1 MTLRSANRAKIEELD
16 CGFVREGTGLNSSP
30 PTTFVLNGITA
41 DLSSETLRDKSNRT
55 IALRHQTFAVLRH
68 LLENADRVITKDDL
82 MKAVWNGIAVTDDS
96 LVQCIHE
103 IRAALN
109 DGRQAVVQT
118 VPRRGYRLVLPSNAG
133 PRMATVLAA
142 QVAAGGQPTG
152 KDKRISAATFRAYR
166 QIIDRLLVQHAGG
179 VFWSTEESVVA
190 EFTGPVEAMRCAGE
204 IQHEVDRRNCEI
216 PETKRLRFRIGVHLG
231 YVVAE
236 GDHLAGEAVE
246 VAAHLQTLSRPGG
259 ICVTEAVQAQA
270 RDRLSLEFIDLGE
283 HKLKDVARA
292 LRVYRVPLASEEP
305 VRSPFRGLDAFEFE
319 DADLFFGRAR
329 AIAACTARLERQA
342 ASGTAFLLIY
352 GMSGCGKSSL
362 LRAGLL
368 PSLTRAGAVAGI
380 SLWRRCLIR
389 LSEGPDAF
397 AVLAVALL
405 SEAALPELSREVTA
419 AEFALLCR
427 SAPDRAM
434 AMVRQALGKA
444 AGSARTQIRLLVA
457 IDQLEE
463 LFTTERQ
470 PATREALV
478 RLMAVLAA
486 SGLVWVIAA
495 IRSDFFHRCGEV
507 QGFSALKDGL
517 SSYELL
523 PPTGPEIG
531 QIIREPAGVAGIR
544 FEESAELG
552 RLDDVLQEAAA
563 ADPGSLPLLEFVLD
577 ALYEAGRERRV
588 LTFAHYRALGGLE
601 GAIARRA
608 DEVVD
613 LLAPNIQEA
622 LPAVLRALTTASPSD
637 ETVTARPA
645 LLTEIAGT
653 PARSA
658 LVRALIDARLLVSD
672 EDAGGHVFVRVAHEA
687 LLSRWPRAG
696 DIVNAN
702 RDFLETRERLRADTH
717 RWHLESRNRELLLPS
732 GKRLAE
738 GEELML
744 SRREEVDDDVLEYI
758 EASLRAHRQKEEKDR
773 HTELALIEAAEEAK
787 RERLEREAERRSLA
801 AAAANRLARRT
812 RNAAIVAIMLALV
825 AGAGALVAFRAQ
837 EEARSQRDLALR
849 NQSLSLAFLSQ
860 QSTAT
865 GNTEAAILLALE
877 ALPSKD
883 QSERPYLFEAE
894 AALFKAL
901 LAHHQI
907 KIFRHGA
914 GVADAAFNPS
924 GDHIVTAS
932 YDKTA
937 GVWDI
942 SSGAETAV
950 LKGHG
955 GAVERAE
962 FSPHGSRILTAARD
976 GTARVWNAI
985 SGEQLFI
992 LQPVGNYPT
1001 AIFSPNG
1008 NQVLTAGENS
1018 DAVLWDARTGRKVV
1032 SVRSDGYA
1040 RAGFSPDGHSFATAR
1055 KHFVSIWNTAD
1066 GALTRSIR
1074 VNSRPYS
1081 LAFSPDGG
1089 RLLAGACG
1097 PLSYGGTSSLL
1108 DLSKGTEI
1116 AKLDGHKSDTQLNGV
1131 IFSHGGQRIATV
1143 SLDGA
1148 ARIWD
1153 GALGTL
1159 HDLLGQEVSGLKLA
1173 DIGADERDEEMNGAF
1188 SPDDRFLA
1196 TASVNGPVRIWDVER
1211 ASLVTTIAGHESLVE
1226 HLEFSPVDSNIL
1238 LTASHDGTARLWDV
1252 DGALTTTLSH
1262 EYRPTFAVF
1271 SPDNIHLLTGG
1282 GDSAAHLWDVVSGR
1296 EIIRLDTHEIVQRA
1310 TFSPDGRRVATAS
1323 LGGQVR
1329 IWEVA
1334 RGFETAQFRA
1344 HGGLIQ
1350 IQFGRDGKSLVSAS
1364 IDGTAQLWDV
1374 ATGTELAVI
1383 NTSSKLPQAILSP
1396 DGRLVFA
1403 AREDNAGHLL
1413 KAGGAELKALVG
1425 HRDRITAAA
1434 FNPDGQLV
1442 ATGSLDHT
1450 ARIWSTADGANVVKL
1465 EGHTGEVT
1473 VVSFSPDGQS
1483 LMTASGDGTVRIWS
1497 VSGGRE
1503 MAVLRGHGGAV
1514 GSAQFSPSGLYVVTA
1529 SSEDRTVRLWATQS
1543 GRQIA
1548 VLASQDEA
1556 TVRPGLTRAAF
1567 SSDGTQIAIV
1577 SGQERVRIVRVFQ
1590 TPKDLID
1597 FARRTVPREL
1607 TPCERRSFFLPE
1619 DPAIGTCPG

>member
-1 MTLRSANRAKIEELD
+1 
-16 CGFVREGTGLNSSP
+16 
-30 PTTFVLNGITA
+30 
-41 DLSSETLRDKSNRT
+41 
-55 IALRHQTFAVLRH
+55 
-68 LLENADRVITKDDL
+68 
-82 MKAVWNGIAVTDDS
+82 
-96 LVQCIHE
+96 
-103 IRAALN
+103 
-109 DGRQAVVQT
+109 
-118 VPRRGYRLVLPSNAG
+118 
-133 PRMATVLAA
+133 
-142 QVAAGGQPTG
+142 
-152 KDKRISAATFRAYR
+152 
-166 QIIDRLLVQHAGG
+166 
-179 VFWSTEESVVA
+179 
-190 EFTGPVEAMRCAGE
+190 MRCASE
-204 IQHEVDRRNCEI
+204 IQHEVDRRNFDV

-236 GDHLAGEAVE
+236 GDHIAGEAVE
-246 VAAHLQTLSRPGG
+246 VVAHLQTLSRPGG
-259 ICVTEAVQAQA
+259 ICVTEAVHAQAQ
-270 RDRLSLEFIDLGE
+270 DRLSLEFVDLGE
-283 HKLKDVARA
+283 HKLKNVARA
-292 LRVYRVPLASEEP
+292 LRIYRVPLASEQP

-329 AIAACTARLERQA
+329 AIAACTARLEQQA
-342 ASGTAFLLIY
+342 AGGTAFLLIY

-368 PSLTRAGAVAGI
+368 PSLTRPGAVAGI
-380 SLWRRCLIR
+380 TLWRRCLIR
-389 LSEGPDAF
+389 LSEGPDTF
-397 AVLAVALL
+397 AVLAAALL
-405 SEAALPELSREVTA
+405 SEAAVPELSCEVTA
-419 AEFALLCR
+419 AQFALLCR
-427 SAPDRAM
+427 SVPDRAL
-434 AMVRQALGKA
+434 AMVRLALAKA
-444 AGSARTQIRLLVA
+444 AGSAHSQIRLLVA

-463 LFTTERQ
+463 LFTTEKQ

-478 RLMAVLAA
+478 RLMAALAA
-486 SGLVWVIAA
+486 SGLVWVVGA
-495 IRSDFFHRCGEV
+495 IRSDFFHRCGEIP
-507 QGFSALKDGL
+507 GFSALKDGL

-523 PPTGPEIG
+523 PPTGPEIA
-531 QIIREPAGVAGIR
+531 QIIREPAGVAGLR
-544 FEESAELG
+544 FDESAELG

-577 ALYEAGRERRV
+577 ALYQAGRERRV

-613 LLAPNIQEA
+613 LLAPEIQEA
-622 LPAVLRALTTASPSD
+622 LPAVLRALTTASPGD

-645 LLTEIAGT
+645 LLTEVAGT

-702 RDFLETRERLRADTH
+702 RNFLETRERLRADAH
-717 RWHLESRNRELLLPS
+717 RWQMESRNRELLLPS

-738 GEELML
+738 GEELLL
-744 SRREEVDDDVLEYI
+744 SRREEVDDDVVEYI

-773 HTELALIEAAEEAK
+773 QAQLALIEAAEEAK

-801 AAAANRLARRT
+801 AAAANLLARRT
-812 RNAAIVAIMLALV
+812 RNAAIVAIVLALM

-837 EEARSQRDLALR
+837 QEASWQRDQALR
-849 NQSLSLAFLSQ
+849 NQFLSLSFLSE
-860 QSTAT
+860 QSTAI

-877 ALPSKD
+877 ALSSKD

-894 AALFKAL
+894 AALYKAL
-901 LAHHQI
+901 LAHRQI

-914 GVADAAFNPS
+914 GVADAAFNPA

-937 GVWDI
+937 VVWDI

-950 LKGHG
+950 LKGHE

-962 FSPHGSRILTAARD
+962 FSPDGSRILTAARD
-976 GTARVWNAI
+976 GNARLWNAI

-1018 DAVLWDARTGRKVV
+1018 DAVLWDARTGKKVLSV
-1032 SVRSDGYA
+1032 SSDGYA
-1040 RAGFSPDGHSFATAR
+1040 RADFSPDGRSFAMAR
-1055 KHFVSIWNTAD
+1055 KHLVSIWNTAD

-1074 VNSRPYS
+1074 VNSRPYG
-1081 LAFSPDGG
+1081 LAFSPDGS
-1089 RLLAGACG
+1089 RLLCG
-1097 PLSYGGTSSLL
+1097 PFSYDGTSSLL
-1108 DLSKGTEI
+1108 DVSKGTEI
-1116 AKLDGHKSDTQLNGV
+1116 AKLAGHKSDMQLNGV
-1131 IFSHGGQRIATV
+1131 IFSHVGQRIATV

-1153 GALGTL
+1153 GASGTL
-1159 HDLLGQEVSGLKLA
+1159 YGLLGQEVSGLKMA

-1196 TASVNGPVRIWDVER
+1196 TASVNGPIRIWDVER

-1226 HLEFSPVDSNIL
+1226 HLEFSPVDNNIL

-1252 DGALTTTLSH
+1252 DGALTSTLSH

-1271 SPDNIHLLTGG
+1271 SPDNVHLLTGG
-1282 GDSAAHLWDVVSGR
+1282 GDSVAHLWDVVRGR

-1310 TFSPDGRRVATAS
+1310 TFSPDGRHVATAS
-1323 LGGQVR
+1323 LEGQVR

-1334 RGFETAQFRA
+1334 SGFETARFQSHR
-1344 HGGLIQ
+1344 GLIQ

-1364 IDGTAQLWDV
+1364 IDGTAQLWDA

-1383 NTSSKLPQAILSP
+1383 NTSSKLPQAVLSP
-1396 DGRLVFA
+1396 DGRLIFA

-1413 KAGGAELKALVG
+1413 KADGAELKALVG

-1434 FNPDGQLV
+1434 FNPNGQLV
-1442 ATGSLDHT
+1442 ATGSRDHT
-1450 ARIWSTADGANVVKL
+1450 ARIWSTLDGANVATL
-1465 EGHTGEVT
+1465 QGHTDEVT
-1473 VVSFSPDGQS
+1473 VVAFSPDSQS
-1483 LMTASGDGTVRIWS
+1483 LLTASRDGTVRIWS
-1497 VSGGRE
+1497 VAGGLE
-1503 MAVLRGHGGAV
+1503 TAALRGHSGAV
-1514 GSAQFSPSGLYVVTA
+1514 DSAQFSPSGLYVVTA

-1543 GRQIA
+1543 GRQVA

-1556 TVRPGLTRAAF
+1556 TVRPGLTRADF
-1567 SSDGTQIAIV
+1567 SSDGTQVAIV
-1577 SGQERVRIVRVFQ
+1577 SGEERVRIVRVFQ
-1590 TPKDLID
+1590 TPNDLID

-1619 DPAIGTCPG
+1619 DPATGTCPG

>member
-109 DGRQAVVQT
+109 DNRQAVVQT
-118 VPRRGYRLVLPSNAG
+118 VPRRGYRLVLPSNAA
-133 PRMATVLAA
+133 PRMATILAA
-142 QVAAGGQPTG
+142 EVAAGGRLTG
-152 KDKRISAATFRAYR
+152 MDEPISAATFRAYK

-179 VFWSTEESVVA
+179 VFWSAEESVVA
-190 EFTGPVEAMRCAGE
+190 EFAGPVEAMRCAGE
-204 IQHEVDRRNCEI
+204 IQHEVDRRNREV
-216 PETKRLRFRIGVHLG
+216 PEAKRLRFRIGVHLG

-246 VAAHLQTLSRPGG
+246 IAAHLQTLSRPGG

-270 RDRLSLEFIDLGE
+270 QDRLSLEFIDLGE

-292 LRVYRVPLASEEP
+292 LRIFRVPLAAEEP

-329 AIAACTARLERQA
+329 AIAACIARLERQA

-368 PSLTRAGAVAGI
+368 PSLTQPGAVAGI

-397 AVLAVALL
+397 AVLAAALL
-405 SEAALPELSREVTA
+405 RETAVPELASEVTA
-419 AEFALLCR
+419 AEFARLCR
-427 SAPDRAM
+427 STPDRAL

-444 AGSARTQIRLLVA
+444 AGPARSQIRLLVA

-478 RLMAVLAA
+478 RFMAVLAA

-531 QIIREPAGVAGIR
+531 QIIREPAGVAGLR

-577 ALYEAGRERRV
+577 ALYQAGRERRV

-622 LPAVLRALTTASPSD
+622 LPAVLRALTTASPGD

-645 LLTEIAGT
+645 LFTEIAGT

-658 LVRALIDARLLVSD
+658 LVTALIDARLLVSD

-687 LLSRWPRAG
+687 LLSRWPRAS

-702 RDFLETRERLRADTH
+702 RNFLETRDRLRADAH
-717 RWHLESRNRELLLPS
+717 RWHLENRNRELLLPS

-758 EASLRAHRQKEEKDR
+758 EASLRAHQQREEKDR
-773 HTELALIEAAEEAK
+773 QAELALIEAAQEAK

-801 AAAANRLARRT
+801 AAAANRLAGRT
-812 RNAAIVAIMLALV
+812 RNAAIVAIMLALM

-837 EEARSQRDLALR
+837 EEARWQRDQALR
-849 NQSLSLAFLSQ
+849 NQSLSLSFLSE
-860 QSTAT
+860 QSTAR

-894 AALFKAL
+894 AALYKAL
-901 LAHHQI
+901 LAHQQI

-914 GVADAAFNPS
+914 GVTYAAFNPT
-924 GDHIVTAS
+924 GDRIVTAS

-942 SSGAETAV
+942 SSGAETEV
-950 LKGHG
+950 LKGHEE
-955 GAVERAE
+955 ALERAE
-962 FSPHGSRILTAARD
+962 FSPDGSRILTAARD
-976 GTARVWNAI
+976 GTARLWNAV

-992 LQPVGNYPT
+992 LRPVGNYPT
-1001 AIFSPNG
+1001 AIFSPDG
-1008 NQVLTAGENS
+1008 TRVLTAGENS
-1018 DAVLWDARTGRKVV
+1018 DATLWDARTGKKVLG
-1032 SVRSDGYA
+1032 VRSDAYT
-1040 RAGFSPDGHSFATAR
+1040 RAAFSSDGRSFATAG
-1055 KHFVSIWNTAD
+1055 KHFVSIWNAAD
-1066 GALTRSIR
+1066 GALTQSIR
-1074 VNSRPYS
+1074 VTSWPYS
-1081 LAFSPDGG
+1081 LAFSPDGS
-1089 RLLAGACG
+1089 RILAGPWG
-1097 PLSYGGTSSLL
+1097 WHSHRDTSSLF

-1116 AKLDGHKSDTQLNGV
+1116 AKLAGSKSDTQLNGV

-1143 SLDGA
+1143 SLDGT

-1159 HDLLGQEVSGLKLA
+1159 DDLLGQEVSGLKP
-1173 DIGADERDEEMNGAF
+1173 DIDTDERDVEMNGAF
-1188 SPDDRFLA
+1188 TPDDRFLA
-1196 TASVNGPVRIWDVER
+1196 TASINGPIRIWDAER

-1252 DGALTTTLSH
+1252 DGALTTALSH

-1271 SPDNIHLLTGG
+1271 SPDNVHLLTGG
-1282 GDSAAHLWDVVSGR
+1282 GDSAAHLWDVISGR

-1310 TFSPDGRRVATAS
+1310 TFSPDGRRVAMAS

-1329 IWEVA
+1329 IWDVA
-1334 RGFETAQFRA
+1334 GGFETAQFRS

-1364 IDGTAQLWDV
+1364 IDGTAQLWDA
-1374 ATGTELAVI
+1374 ATGTEQAVI
-1383 NTSSKLPQAILSP
+1383 NTSSNLPQAILSP
-1396 DGRLVFA
+1396 DGRLVLS

-1413 KAGGAELKALVG
+1413 TTSGTELRALVG
-1425 HRDRITAAA
+1425 HQDRITAAV
-1434 FNPDGQLV
+1434 FSPDGQLV

-1450 ARIWSTADGANVVKL
+1450 ARIWSTSDGANVRTLV
-1465 EGHTGEVT
+1465 GHTGEVT

-1483 LMTASGDGTVRIWS
+1483 LLTGSRDGTVRIWS
-1497 VSGGRE
+1497 VSGGQER
-1503 MAVLRGHGGAV
+1503 AVLRGHSGAV
-1514 GSAQFSPSGLYVVTA
+1514 DSAQFSPSGLYVVTA
-1529 SSEDRTVRLWATQS
+1529 SSKDRTVRLWETQS
-1543 GRQIA
+1543 GREIA
-1548 VLASQDEA
+1548 VLASHDEA
-1556 TVRPGLTRAAF
+1556 TVLLGFTRATF
-1567 SSDGTQIAIV
+1567 SSDGTHVAIV
-1577 SGQERVRIVRVFQ
+1577 SGEERVRIVRAFQ

>member
-1 MTLRSANRAKIEELD
+1 ML
-16 CGFVREGTGLNSSP
+16 EGTGLNSSR
-30 PTTFVLNGITA
+30 PTTFVLNGVTA

-55 IALRHQTFAVLRH
+55 IALRHQAFAVLRH

-82 MKAVWNGIAVTDDS
+82 MNAVWNGIAVTDDS

-103 IRAALN
+103 IRSALN
-109 DGRQAVVQT
+109 DDRQTVVQT

-133 PRMATVLAA
+133 PKMATILAA
-142 QVAAGGQPTG
+142 EMAAEGRPTG
-152 KDKRISAATFRAYR
+152 KDEWISAATFPAYR
-166 QIIDRLLVQHAGG
+166 QIIDRLLVQHAGRG
-179 VFWSTEESVVA
+179 FWNSEVSVVA
-190 EFTGPVEAMRCAGE
+190 EFTGPVEAMRCASE
-204 IQHEVDRRNCEI
+204 IQHEVDRRNFDV

-236 GDHLAGEAVE
+236 GDHIAGEAVE
-246 VAAHLQTLSRPGG
+246 VVAHLQTLSRPGG
-259 ICVTEAVQAQA
+259 ICVTEAVHAQAQ
-270 RDRLSLEFIDLGE
+270 DRLSLEFLDLGE
-283 HKLKDVARA
+283 HNLKNVARA
-292 LRVYRVPLASEEP
+292 LRIYRVPLASEQP

-329 AIAACTARLERQA
+329 AIAACTARLEQQA

-368 PSLTRAGAVAGI
+368 PSLTRPGAVAGI

-397 AVLAVALL
+397 AVLAAALL
-405 SEAALPELSREVTA
+405 SEAAVPELSCEVTA
-419 AEFALLCR
+419 AQFALLCR
-427 SAPDRAM
+427 SAPDRAL

-444 AGSARTQIRLLVA
+444 AGSAHSQIRLLVA

-463 LFTTERQ
+463 LFTTEKQ

-478 RLMAVLAA
+478 RLMAALAA
-486 SGLVWVIAA
+486 SGLVWVVGA
-495 IRSDFFHRCGEV
+495 IRSDFFHRCGEIP
-507 QGFSALKDGL
+507 GFSALKDGL

-523 PPTGPEIG
+523 PPTGPEIA
-531 QIIREPAGVAGIR
+531 QIIREPAGVAGLR
-544 FEESAELG
+544 FDESAELG

-577 ALYEAGRERRV
+577 ALYQAGRERRV

-613 LLAPNIQEA
+613 LLAPEIQEA
-622 LPAVLRALTTASPSD
+622 LPAVLRALTTASPGD

-645 LLTEIAGT
+645 LLTEVAGT

-702 RDFLETRERLRADTH
+702 RNFLETRERLRADAH
-717 RWHLESRNRELLLPS
+717 RWYMESRNRELLLPS

-738 GEELML
+738 GEELLL
-744 SRREEVDDDVLEYI
+744 SRREEVDDDVVEYI
-758 EASLRAHRQKEEKDR
+758 EASLRAHRQKAEKDR
-773 HTELALIEAAEEAK
+773 QAQLALIEAAEEAK

-801 AAAANRLARRT
+801 AAAANLLARRT
-812 RNAAIVAIMLALV
+812 RNAAIVAIVLALM

-837 EEARSQRDLALR
+837 QEARWQRDQALR
-849 NQSLSLAFLSQ
+849 NHSLSLSFLSQ
-860 QSTAT
+860 QSAAT

-877 ALPSKD
+877 ALSSKD
-883 QSERPYLFEAE
+883 QSERPYLFDAE
-894 AALFKAL
+894 AALYKAL
-901 LAHHQI
+901 LSHHQI
-907 KIFRHGA
+907 KIFRHAA
-914 GVADAAFNPS
+914 GVADAAFNSS

-950 LKGHG
+950 LKGHEG
-955 GAVERAE
+955 TVERAE
-962 FSPHGSRILTAARD
+962 FSRDGNRILTAARD

-985 SGEQLFI
+985 SGQQLFI
-992 LQPVGNYPT
+992 LQPVGDYPT

-1018 DAVLWDARTGRKVV
+1018 DAALWDARTGKKIV
-1032 SVRSDGYA
+1032 SVSSGGYA
-1040 RAGFSPDGHSFATAR
+1040 RAGFSSDGRSFATAR
-1055 KHFVSIWNTAD
+1055 KHSVSIWNSAD

-1081 LAFSPDGG
+1081 LAFSPDGS

-1108 DLSKGTEI
+1108 DVSKGTEI
-1116 AKLDGHKSDTQLNGV
+1116 AKLVDQKSDTQLNGV

-1153 GALGTL
+1153 GASGTL

-1196 TASVNGPVRIWDVER
+1196 TASVNGPIRIWDVER

-1271 SPDNIHLLTGG
+1271 SPDNVHLLTGG
-1282 GDSAAHLWDVVSGR
+1282 GDSAAHLWDALSGR
-1296 EIIRLDTHEIVQRA
+1296 EIIRLDTHEIVQTA
-1310 TFSPDGRRVATAS
+1310 TFSPDGKHVATAS

-1329 IWEVA
+1329 IWEIA
-1334 RGFETAQFRA
+1334 RGVETAQFQS

-1364 IDGTAQLWDV
+1364 IDGTAQLWDA
-1374 ATGTELAVI
+1374 ATGAELAVI
-1383 NTSSKLPQAILSP
+1383 DTSSKLPQAILSP
-1396 DGRLVFA
+1396 DGRLILA
-1403 AREDNAGHLL
+1403 AREDNSGHLL
-1413 KAGGAELKALVG
+1413 KADGAELKALVG

-1434 FNPDGQLV
+1434 FNPNGQLV
-1442 ATGSLDHT
+1442 ATGSRDHT
-1450 ARIWSTADGANVVKL
+1450 ARIWSTADGASVLTL

-1473 VVSFSPDGQS
+1473 VVAFSPDGQS
-1483 LMTASGDGTVRIWS
+1483 LLTASRDRTVRIWS
-1497 VSGGRE
+1497 VSGGLER
-1503 MAVLRGHGGAV
+1503 AVLRGHSSAV
-1514 GSAQFSPSGLYVVTA
+1514 DSAQFSPNGLYLVTA

-1556 TVRPGLTRAAF
+1556 TVRPSLTRAAF
-1567 SSDGTQIAIV
+1567 SSDGTRVAII
-1577 SGQERVRIVRVFQ
+1577 SGEERVRIVRVFQ
-1590 TPKDLID
+1590 TPNDLID

-1607 TPCERRSFFLPE
+1607 TPCERRSFFLPA
-1619 DPAIGTCPG
+1619 DPATGICPS

>member
-1 MTLRSANRAKIEELD
+1 ML
-16 CGFVREGTGLNSSP
+16 EGTGLDSSP
-30 PTTFVLNGITA
+30 PTTFVLNGVTA
-41 DLSSETLRDKSNRT
+41 DLSSETLRDKFNRT

-82 MKAVWNGIAVTDDS
+82 MKAVWNGVAVTDDS

-103 IRAALN
+103 IRAALDDN
-109 DGRQAVVQT
+109 GQAVVQT

-133 PRMATVLAA
+133 PRMATILAA
-142 QVAAGGQPTG
+142 EVAAEGRPTG
-152 KDKRISAATFRAYR
+152 KDERIPAATFRAYR
-166 QIIDRLLVQHAGG
+166 QIIDRLLVQHAGR
-179 VFWSTEESVVA
+179 VFWSAEESVVA
-190 EFTGPVEAMRCAGE
+190 EFTGPVEAMRCASE

-216 PETKRLRFRIGVHLG
+216 PATKRLRFRIGVHLG

-246 VAAHLQTLSRPGG
+246 VAAHLQKLSRPGG
-259 ICVTEAVQAQA
+259 ICVTEAVHAQAQ
-270 RDRLSLEFIDLGE
+270 DRLSQLEFVDLGE
-283 HKLKDVARA
+283 HKLKNVARA
-292 LRVYRVPLASEEP
+292 LRIYRIPLASEEP
-305 VRSPFRGLDAFEFE
+305 VRSPFRGLDAFEFD
-319 DADLFFGRAR
+319 DADLFFGRTR
-329 AIAACTARLERQA
+329 AIAACTARLEQQA

-368 PSLTRAGAVAGI
+368 PSLTRPGAVAGI

-397 AVLAVALL
+397 AVLAAALL
-405 SEAALPELSREVTA
+405 REAAVPELACEVTA
-419 AEFALLCR
+419 AEFARLCR
-427 SAPDRAM
+427 SAPDKAL

-444 AGSARTQIRLLVA
+444 AGPARPQIRLLVA

-463 LFTTERQ
+463 LFTTERE

-478 RLMAVLAA
+478 RLMAALAA

-507 QGFSALKDGL
+507 PGFSALRDGL
-517 SSYELL
+517 ASYELL

-531 QIIREPAGVAGIR
+531 QIIREPAGVAGLR
-544 FEESAELG
+544 FGESAELG

-613 LLAPNIQEA
+613 LLAPEIQEA
-622 LPAVLRALTTASPSD
+622 LPAVLRALTTANPSD

-645 LLTEIAGT
+645 LLTEVAGT

-672 EDAGGHVFVRVAHEA
+672 EDAGGHVLVRVAHEA
-687 LLSRWPRAG
+687 LLSRWPRAR

-702 RDFLETRERLRADTH
+702 RNFLETRERLRADAH

-738 GEELML
+738 GEELLL

-758 EASLRAHRQKEEKDR
+758 EASVRAHQQKEEKDR
-773 HTELALIEAAEEAK
+773 HAELALIEAAEQAK

-812 RNAAIVAIMLALV
+812 RNAAIVAMVLALL
-825 AGAGALVAFRAQ
+825 AGAGALVAFKAQ
-837 EEARSQRDLALR
+837 EEASWQRDQALR
-849 NQSLSLAFLSQ
+849 NQSLSLSFLSQ

-877 ALPSKD
+877 ALSSKD

-894 AALFKAL
+894 AALYKAL

-914 GVADAAFNPS
+914 GVADAAFNPT
-924 GDHIVTAS
+924 GDRIVTAS

-942 SSGAETAV
+942 SSGVETAV
-950 LKGHG
+950 LKGHE

-962 FSPHGSRILTAARD
+962 FSPEGSRIVTAARD
-976 GTARVWNAI
+976 GTARLWNAI
-985 SGEQLFI
+985 SGEQLSI

-1008 NQVLTAGENS
+1008 KQVLTAGENS
-1018 DAVLWDARTGRKVV
+1018 DAVLWDVRTGKKVL
-1032 SVRSDGYA
+1032 SVGSDGYA
-1040 RAGFSPDGHSFATAR
+1040 RADFSPDGRSFATAH
-1055 KHFVSIWNTAD
+1055 KHVVSIWNTAD

-1074 VNSRPYS
+1074 MNFLPYS
-1081 LAFSPDGG
+1081 LAFSPDGS
-1089 RLLAGACG
+1089 RLLAGAWA
-1097 PLSYGGTSSLL
+1097 PLSYGGTSCLYDVST
-1108 DLSKGTEI
+1108 GTEI
-1116 AKLDGHKSDTQLNGV
+1116 AKLAGHESDMQLNGV

-1153 GALGTL
+1153 GASGTP
-1159 HDLLGQEVSGLKLA
+1159 HGLLGQEVSGLRLA
-1173 DIGADERDEEMNGAF
+1173 DIGADQRDEEMNGAF
-1188 SPDDRFLA
+1188 TPDDRFLA
-1196 TASVNGPVRIWDVER
+1196 TASVNGPIRIWDVER
-1211 ASLVTTIAGHESLVE
+1211 ASQVTTIAGHDSLVE

-1271 SPDNIHLLTGG
+1271 SPDNVHLLTGG
-1282 GDSAAHLWDVVSGR
+1282 GDGAVHLWDVVSGR
-1296 EIIRLDTHEIVQRA
+1296 EIMRLDTHEIVQRA

-1323 LGGQVR
+1323 LEGQVR

-1334 RGFETAQFRA
+1334 RGFETARFQS

-1350 IQFGRDGKSLVSAS
+1350 IQFGRDGKLLVSAS
-1364 IDGTAQLWDV
+1364 IDGTAQLWDA

-1396 DGRLVFA
+1396 DGRLIFA
-1403 AREDNAGHLL
+1403 AKEDNAGYLL
-1413 KAGGAELKALVG
+1413 KADGAELKPLVG

-1434 FNPDGQLV
+1434 FNPNSQLV
-1442 ATGSLDHT
+1442 ATGSRDHT
-1450 ARIWSTADGANVVKL
+1450 ARIWSTTDGANVATL
-1465 EGHTGEVT
+1465 EGHTDEVT
-1473 VVSFSPDGQS
+1473 VVAFNPDGQS
-1483 LMTASGDGTVRIWS
+1483 LLTASRDGAVRIWS
-1497 VSGGRE
+1497 VPGGLE
-1503 MAVLRGHGGAV
+1503 KTVLRGHSGAV
-1514 GSAQFSPSGLYVVTA
+1514 DSAQFSASGLYVVTA

-1548 VLASQDEA
+1548 ILASHDKA
-1556 TVRPGLTRAAF
+1556 DARPGLTRAAF
-1567 SSDGTQIAIV
+1567 TSDGTRVAII
-1577 SGQERVRIVRVFQ
+1577 SGEERVRIVRVFR
-1590 TPKDLID
+1590 TPNDLID

-1607 TPCERRSFFLPE
+1607 TSCERRSFFLPE
-1619 DPAIGTCPG
+1619 DPSTGTCPG

>member
-1 MTLRSANRAKIEELD
+1 ML
-16 CGFVREGTGLNSSP
+16 EGTGLTSSP
-30 PTTFVLNGITA
+30 PTTFVLNGVTA

-55 IALRHQTFAVLRH
+55 IALRHQAFAVLRH

-103 IRAALN
+103 IRAALDDN
-109 DGRQAVVQT
+109 GQAVVQT

-133 PRMATVLAA
+133 PRMATILVAE
-142 QVAAGGQPTG
+142 VAAEGQPTG
-152 KDKRISAATFRAYR
+152 KDKRIPAATFRAYR
-166 QIIDRLLVQHAGG
+166 QIIDRLLVQHAGR
-179 VFWSTEESVVA
+179 VFWTAESLVA
-190 EFTGPVEAMRCAGE
+190 EFSGPVEAMRCAIE
-204 IQHEVDRRNCEI
+204 IQQDVDRRNCDVAT
-216 PETKRLRFRIGVHLG
+216 TKRLRFRIGVHLG

-236 GDHLAGEAVE
+236 GDHLAGEAVAIATHMQE
-246 VAAHLQTLSRPGG
+246 LSRPGG
-259 ICVTEAVQAQA
+259 ICVSEAVHAQAQ
-270 RDRLSLEFIDLGE
+270 DRLSLEFVDLGE
-283 HKLKDVARA
+283 HKLKSVARA
-292 LRVYRVPLASEEP
+292 LRIYRVSLASEEP

-329 AIAACTARLERQA
+329 AIAACTARLEQQA

-368 PSLTRAGAVAGI
+368 PSLTRPGAVAGI

-389 LSEGPDAF
+389 LSEGPDTF
-397 AVLAVALL
+397 AVLAAALL
-405 SEAALPELSREVTA
+405 REGAVPELACEVTA

-427 SAPDRAM
+427 NAPDRAL
-434 AMVRQALGKA
+434 AMVRKALGKA
-444 AGSARTQIRLLVA
+444 AGPARPQIRLLVA

-463 LFTTERQ
+463 LFTTERE

-478 RLMAVLAA
+478 RLTAALAA
-486 SGLVWVIAA
+486 SGFVWVIAA

-507 QGFSALKDGL
+507 PGFSALKDGL
-517 SSYELL
+517 ASYELL
-523 PPTGPEIG
+523 PPTGPEIA
-531 QIIREPAGVAGIR
+531 QIIREPAGIAGLR

-613 LLAPNIQEA
+613 LLAPEIQEA
-622 LPAVLRALTTASPSD
+622 LPAVLRALTTASPGD

-645 LLTEIAGT
+645 LLTEVAGT

-658 LVRALIDARLLVSD
+658 LVRAMTEARLLVSD
-672 EDAGGHVFVRVAHEA
+672 EDPSGHVVVRVAHEA

-696 DIVNAN
+696 DVVNAN
-702 RDFLETRERLRADTH
+702 RNFLATRDRLRADAH

-738 GEELML
+738 GEELLL
-744 SRREEVDDDVLEYI
+744 SRREEVDDDVVEYI
-758 EASLRAHRQKEEKDR
+758 EASVRAHQQKEEKDR
-773 HTELALIEAAEEAK
+773 QAELALIEAAEEAK

-812 RNAAIVAIMLALV
+812 RTAAIVAIVLALL
-825 AGAGALVAFRAQ
+825 AGAGALVAFKAQ
-837 EEARSQRDLALR
+837 EEASWQRDQALR
-849 NQSLSLAFLSQ
+849 NQSLSLSFLSQ

-877 ALPSKD
+877 ALSSKD

-894 AALFKAL
+894 AALYKAL
-901 LAHHQI
+901 LGHRQI
-907 KIFRHGA
+907 KNFRHGA
-914 GVADAAFNPS
+914 GVTDAAFNPT
-924 GDHIVTAS
+924 GDQIVTAS

-950 LKGHG
+950 LKGHE

-962 FSPHGSRILTAARD
+962 FSPDGSRILTAARD
-976 GTARVWNAI
+976 GTARLWNAI
-985 SGEQLFI
+985 SGEQLFV

-1008 NQVLTAGENS
+1008 DRVLTAGQDS
-1018 DAVLWDARTGRKVV
+1018 DATLWDARTGTKVLSV
-1032 SVRSDGYA
+1032 SSDGYT
-1040 RAGFSPDGHSFATAR
+1040 RAAFNSAGRSFATAYR
-1055 KHFVSIWNTAD
+1055 GVVSIWNTAD
-1066 GALTRSIR
+1066 GVLTRSIR
-1074 VNSRPYS
+1074 VSCWPYS
-1081 LAFSPDGG
+1081 LAFSPDGS
-1089 RLLAGACG
+1089 RILSGAWA
-1097 PLSYGGTSSLL
+1097 PLTYGGPSTLI
-1108 DLSKGTEI
+1108 DVSKGTEI
-1116 AKLDGHKSDTQLNGV
+1116 AKLAGNTSDTQLNGV

-1153 GALGTL
+1153 GASGTP
-1159 HDLLGQEVSGLKLA
+1159 HGLLGQEVSGLRLT
-1173 DIGADERDEEMNGAF
+1173 DIGGDVRDEEMNGAF
-1188 SPDDRFLA
+1188 SPDDHFLA
-1196 TASVNGPVRIWDVER
+1196 TASVNGPIRIWDVER
-1211 ASLVTTIAGHESLVE
+1211 ASLVTTIAGHDSLVE
-1226 HLEFSPVDSNIL
+1226 HLEFSPIDSNIL

-1262 EYRPTFAVF
+1262 EYRPVFAVF
-1271 SPDNIHLLTGG
+1271 SPDNVHLLTGG
-1282 GDSAAHLWDVVSGR
+1282 GDSAAHLWDVLSGR
-1296 EIIRLDTHEIVQRA
+1296 ETIRLDTHEMVQSA
-1310 TFSPDGRRVATAS
+1310 TFSPDGKRVATAS
-1323 LGGQVR
+1323 LGGHVR
-1329 IWEVA
+1329 VWNAVT
-1334 RGFETAQFRA
+1334 GHETAQFRSR
-1344 HGGLIQ
+1344 GGLIQ
-1350 IQFGRDGKSLVSAS
+1350 IQFGRDGKSLLSAS
-1364 IDGTAQLWDV
+1364 IHGTAQLWDA

-1383 NTSSKLPQAILSP
+1383 NTSSKLPQAIPSP
-1396 DGRLVFA
+1396 DGRMIFA
-1403 AREDNAGHLL
+1403 AREDNLGHLL
-1413 KAGGAELKALVG
+1413 TAGGYELKALVG

-1434 FNPDGQLV
+1434 FNPNGQLV
-1442 ATGSLDHT
+1442 ATGSRDHT
-1450 ARIWSTADGANVVKL
+1450 VRIWSATDGANVATL
-1465 EGHTGEVT
+1465 EGHTDEVT
-1473 VVSFSPDGQS
+1473 VVAFSADGQS
-1483 LMTASGDGTVRIWS
+1483 LLTASRDGAVRIWS
-1497 VSGGRE
+1497 VSDGLER
-1503 MAVLRGHGGAV
+1503 AVLRGHSGAV
-1514 GSAQFSPSGLYVVTA
+1514 NSAEFSPNGLYVVTA
-1529 SSEDRTVRLWATQS
+1529 STEDRTVRLWATQS

-1548 VLASQDEA
+1548 VVGSQDEA
-1556 TVRPGLTRAAF
+1556 TVLPGFPRAAF
-1567 SSDGTQIAIV
+1567 SADGTHVAIV
-1577 SGQERVRIVRVFQ
+1577 SGEKRIRIVRVFQ
-1590 TPKDLID
+1590 TPRDLID

-1619 DPAIGTCPG
+1619 DPATGTCPG

>member
-1 MTLRSANRAKIEELD
+1 LD

-30 PTTFVLNGITA
+30 PTTFVLNGVTA
-41 DLSSETLRDKSNRT
+41 DLSSETLRDRSNRK

-68 LLENADRVITKDDL
+68 LLQNADRVVTKDDL
-82 MKAVWNGIAVTDDS
+82 MRAVWNGIAVTDDS

-103 IRAALN
+103 IRAALDDN
-109 DGRQAVVQT
+109 RQAVVQT

-133 PRMATVLAA
+133 PRMATILAA
-142 QVAAGGQPTG
+142 EVAAEGRPTG
-152 KDKRISAATFRAYR
+152 KDERISATTFRAYR
-166 QIIDRLLVQHAGG
+166 QIIDRLLVQHAGR
-179 VFWSTEESVVA
+179 VFARAEESVLA
-190 EFTGPVEAMRCAGE
+190 EFTGPVEALRCASE
-204 IQHEVDRRNCEI
+204 IQHDVDRRNCEV

-236 GDHLAGEAVE
+236 GDHLAGEAVD
-246 VAAHLQTLSRPGG
+246 VAAHLQKLSRPGG
-259 ICVTEAVQAQA
+259 ICITEAVHAHAQ
-270 RDRLSLEFIDLGE
+270 DRLSLEFVDLGE
-283 HKLKDVARA
+283 HALKDAAHA
-292 LRVYRVPLASEEP
+292 LRIYRVPLAAEEP
-305 VRSPFRGLDAFEFE
+305 VRSPFRGLDPFEFE

-329 AIAACTARLERQA
+329 AIAACTARLEQQA

-368 PSLTRAGAVAGI
+368 PSLTRPEAVAGI

-397 AVLAVALL
+397 AVLAAALL
-405 SEAALPELSREVTA
+405 QEAAVPELASEVTA
-419 AEFALLCR
+419 AEFARLCR
-427 SAPDRAM
+427 STPDPAM
-434 AMVRQALGKA
+434 AIVRQALLKA
-444 AGSARTQIRLLVA
+444 AGPARPQIRLLVA

-478 RLMAVLAA
+478 RFMAVLAA

-495 IRSDFFHRCGEV
+495 IRSDFFHRCGEIP
-507 QGFSALKDGL
+507 GFSALKDGL
-517 SSYELL
+517 ASYELL
-523 PPTGPEIG
+523 PPTGPEIA
-531 QIIREPAGVAGIR
+531 QIIREPAVVAGLR

-552 RLDDVLQEAAA
+552 RLDDVLQAAAA

-613 LLAPNIQEA
+613 LLTPEIQEA
-622 LPAVLRALTTASPSD
+622 LPAVLRALTTANPGD

-645 LLTEIAGT
+645 LFAEIAST

-672 EDAGGHVFVRVAHEA
+672 EDAAGHVLVRVAHEA
-687 LLSRWPRAG
+687 LLRRWPRAG

-702 RDFLETRERLRADTH
+702 RNFLETRERLRSDAN
-717 RWHLESRNRELLLPS
+717 RWHLENRNRELLLPS

-744 SRREEVDDDVLEYI
+744 SRREEVDDYVLEYI
-758 EASLRAHRQKEEKDR
+758 EESLRAYRQKEEKDR
-773 HTELALIEAAEEAK
+773 HAELALIAAAEEAK
-787 RERLEREAERRSLA
+787 RERLEREAERRNLA

-812 RNAAIVAIMLALV
+812 RNAAFVAIMLALM
-825 AGAGALVAFRAQ
+825 AGAGALVAFSAQ
-837 EEARSQRDLALR
+837 EEARWQRDQALR
-849 NQSLSLAFLSQ
+849 NQFLSLSLLSE
-860 QSTAT
+860 QSASR

-877 ALPSKD
+877 ALSPKD

-894 AALFKAL
+894 AALYKAL
-901 LAHHQI
+901 LAHQQI

-914 GVADAAFNPS
+914 GVTDAAFNPT
-924 GDHIVTAS
+924 GDRIVTAS

-937 GVWDI
+937 AVWDI
-942 SSGAETAV
+942 SSGAEAAV
-950 LKGHG
+950 LKGHEEV
-955 GAVERAE
+955 VERAE
-962 FSPHGSRILTAARD
+962 FSPDGSRILTAARD
-976 GTARVWNAI
+976 GTARLWDAV

-992 LQPVGNYPT
+992 LRPVGNYPT
-1001 AIFSPNG
+1001 AIFSPDG
-1008 NQVLTAGENS
+1008 TRVLTAGENS
-1018 DAVLWDARTGRKVV
+1018 DATLWDARTGKKVLG
-1032 SVRSDGYA
+1032 VRSDAYT
-1040 RAGFSPDGHSFATAR
+1040 RAAFSSDGRSFATAG

-1074 VNSRPYS
+1074 VTSWPYS
-1081 LAFSPDGG
+1081 LAFSPDGS
-1089 RLLAGACG
+1089 RMLAGPWG
-1097 PLSYGGTSSLL
+1097 WHSHRDTSSLF

-1116 AKLDGHKSDTQLNGV
+1116 AKLAGSKSDTQLNGV

-1143 SLDGA
+1143 SLDGT

-1159 HDLLGQEVSGLKLA
+1159 DDLLGQEVSGLKP
-1173 DIGADERDEEMNGAF
+1173 DIDTDERDVEMNGAF
-1188 SPDDRFLA
+1188 TPDDRFLA
-1196 TASVNGPVRIWDVER
+1196 TASINGPIRIWDAER

-1252 DGALTTTLSH
+1252 DGALTTALSH
-1262 EYRPTFAVF
+1262 DYRPTFAVF
-1271 SPDNIHLLTGG
+1271 SPDNVHLLTGG

-1296 EIIRLDTHEIVQRA
+1296 ETIRLDTHEIVQSA
-1310 TFSPDGRRVATAS
+1310 TFSLDGRRVATAS

-1329 IWEVA
+1329 VWDVA
-1334 RGFETAQFRA
+1334 TGHETAQFRS

-1350 IQFGRDGKSLVSAS
+1350 IQFRRDGKSLVSAS
-1364 IDGTAQLWDV
+1364 MNGTAQLWDA
-1374 ATGTELAVI
+1374 ATGTELAAI
-1383 NTSSKLPQAILSP
+1383 NTSSNLPQAILGP
-1396 DGRLVFA
+1396 DGNLILS

-1413 KAGGAELKALVG
+1413 TTGGAELRVLVG
-1425 HRDRITAAA
+1425 HQDRITAAA
-1434 FNPDGQLV
+1434 FSPDGHLV

-1450 ARIWSTADGANVVKL
+1450 ARIWSITDGSNVRTLV
-1465 EGHTGEVT
+1465 GHTGAVT
-1473 VVSFSPDGQS
+1473 VVAFSPDGQLLLTGS
-1483 LMTASGDGTVRIWS
+1483 RDGTVRIWS
-1497 VSGGRE
+1497 VAGGLQR
-1503 MAVLRGHGGAV
+1503 AVLRGHSGAV
-1514 GSAQFSPSGLYVVTA
+1514 DSAQFSPSGLYVVTA
-1529 SSEDRTVRLWATQS
+1529 SSKDRTVRLWATQS

-1548 VLASQDEA
+1548 VLGSHDEA
-1556 TVRPGLTRAAF
+1556 TVLLGFTRAAF
-1567 SSDGTQIAIV
+1567 SSDGTHVAIV
-1577 SGQERVRIVRVFQ
+1577 SGEKGVRIVRVFQ

-1619 DPAIGTCPG
+1619 DPATGTCPG